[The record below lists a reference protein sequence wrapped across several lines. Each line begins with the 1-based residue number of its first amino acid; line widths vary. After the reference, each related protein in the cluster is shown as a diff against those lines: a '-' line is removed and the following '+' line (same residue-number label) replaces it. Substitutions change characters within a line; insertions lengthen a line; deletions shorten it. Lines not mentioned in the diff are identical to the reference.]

1 MGLFRRGTKLLKL
14 GSGLR
19 DCCCR
24 PEKPEECWCPS
35 LCSYYIVCDGHDSEA
50 EGSISFTENCFPKFL
65 LKATDDCFV
74 SALDDPVCTTFGGIT
89 SNPSVKRT
97 IYELGDTRS
106 VLGACYS
113 FRLLPCFGI
122 GALRRVAR
130 QGWVNGEQLALFC
143 SIGANVTC
151 RGSLVANAGQ
161 WEVFAFIDVLLIQGT
176 QVRRIGK
183 SIGSP
188 SYYSYPIPEAA
199 TGPCGKDQARSCP
212 HLSENYLIGKN
223 VKHLNDLTFLLTFND
238 LRIQADGFEQVIQ
251 WQSSQDSNPLLAL
264 PESDDESIY
273 SLEFDLL
280 KKESCQPSAPCDCNQ
295 SLDGMIVTFE
305 GQQFNYGSLDNFFNA
320 GTWWEE
326 TSAGV
331 FRRRDTEPCDGSL
344 NQTVKQATIECTQI
358 DGVDTWVCY
367 LDHTCEERDDLTCPG
382 PPDAS
387 RNKQWTGI
395 FECDENG
402 KPTGSP
408 GSLEVDSDT
417 TSGTPAVE
425 CVSALNVP
433 SISISAPP

>member
-1 MGLFRRGTKLLKL
+1 MGLFRRGTKLLRL

-97 IYELGDTRS
+97 IYELGDTQS

-280 KKESCQPSAPCDCNQ
+280 KKESCQPSAPCDCEAD
-295 SLDGMIVTFE
+295 LTGRTVVFKGKTFT
-305 GQQFNYGSLDNFFNA
+305 YGSGDEFTSDDGSEF
-320 GTWWEE
+320 WEE
-326 TSAGV
+326 SPTGV
-331 FRRRDTEPCDGSL
+331 FRKVTYDACDVSQQFIAL
-344 NQTVKQATIECTQI
+344 EETAEIICSETIEEGQFWAVFFTVECR
-358 DGVDTWVCY
+358 
-367 LDHTCEERDDLTCPG
+367 ERDACGGSFDR
-382 PPDAS
+382 S
-387 RNKQWTGI
+387 RTTLFNGI
-395 FECDENG
+395 FACDSEG
-402 KPTGSP
+402 FP
-408 GSLEVDSDT
+408 
-417 TSGTPAVE
+417 SGTPTVE
-425 CVSALNVP
+425 VANDELSDPAPTGDCASFPAAP
-433 SISISAPP
+433 SINFT